1 MKIVALVKYVPD
13 ANGERGFAEDFTVDR
28 ECSEGLLSELDEY
41 AVEQALGV
49 AEARDEAEVIALT
62 LGPDEA
68 RDAVKRALQ
77 MGADS
82 GIHVN
87 DDRVHGSDALSTGAI
102 LAAAIG
108 RIGPD
113 LVVCGMSSTDG
124 YLGVLPG
131 MLAEHLGWAGLT
143 NAHDVTV
150 NGATVRIHRDDDTA
164 SVTLE
169 AALPAV
175 VSVTDQSG
183 EPRYPSM
190 KGILGARKKPVD
202 ELTLDDLGVDPAQ
215 VGLAAARTRV
225 TAATARPPKQ
235 AGPIVI
241 DDEGSGADAVVDFLT
256 AGAYR

>member
-28 ECSEGLLSELDEY
+28 EGSEGLLSELDEY

-62 LGPDEA
+62 L
-68 RDAVKRALQ
+68 
-77 MGADS
+77 
-82 GIHVN
+82 
-87 DDRVHGSDALSTGAI
+87 GSDALSTGAI

-235 AGPIVI
+235 PGPIVI